1 MKVRLATL
9 LWACT
14 VLPCIGQSNSSTP
27 PGTIVDS
34 RKIES
39 PLSNPVWE
47 FGPWFGGGTGLGHAS
62 DFKFI
67 NAGVR
72 IGRVLT
78 GTLGSGT
85 FRGTF
90 EWASDIIP
98 LYEVRQSDFYDSG
111 PQHWVYAF
119 SLNPVVLKWNWV
131 ANRKITPYFAAEGG
145 FLIST
150 KDIPLP
156 QTENFNFTP
165 GGAFGIY
172 IHRGEK
178 HAIDLSAHITHISN
192 ASLGDHNPGI
202 NATMQFRVGYTWFK

>member
-1 MKVRLATL
+1 MKAWLFAL
-9 LWACT
+9 LMLLVSVTAVWAQA
-14 VLPCIGQSNSSTP
+14 PTP
-27 PGTIVDS
+27 TPSAPQPEGS
-34 RKIES
+34 ALR
-39 PLSNPVWE
+39 NPVWE
-47 FGPWFGGGTGLGHAS
+47 IGPWFGGGSGLGHAS
-62 DFKFI
+62 EFKFI

-78 GTLGSGT
+78 HELGSGT

-119 SLNPVVLKWNWV
+119 SINPVVLKWNWT
-131 ANRKITPYFAAEGG
+131 ANKKIVPYFAAEGG
-145 FLIST
+145 MLIST

-156 QTENFNFTP
+156 DTENFNFTP

-172 IHRGEK
+172 IHQTPKR
-178 HAIDLSAHITHISN
+178 AIDLSIHITHISN

-202 NATMQFRVGYTWFK
+202 NATAQFRVGYTWFK

>member
-1 MKVRLATL
+1 MRVQL
-9 LWACT
+9 LMLLLVCSC
-14 VLPCIGQSNSSTP
+14 LPAVAQKNEDT
-27 PGTIVDS
+27 
-34 RKIES
+34 S
-39 PLSNPVWE
+39 PLRKEIWE
-47 FGPWFGGGTGLGHAS
+47 IGPWFGGGTGLGAAS

-78 GTLGSGT
+78 GTIGDGT

-98 LYEVRQSDFYDSG
+98 LYEVRQADFYSFG
-111 PQHWVYAF
+111 PQHWIYAF
-119 SLNPVVLKWNWV
+119 SVNPVVLKWNWV

-145 FLIST
+145 LLLST
-150 KDIPLP
+150 KDIPQP
-156 QTENFNFTP
+156 DTSSINFTP

-172 IHRGEK
+172 VHRGQK
-178 HAIDLSAHITHISN
+178 RAVDLSVHITHISN

>member
-1 MKVRLATL
+1 MKARFVVL
-9 LWACT
+9 LMLLLSVTSVWAQT
-14 VLPCIGQSNSSTP
+14 PSSASSAQSDGSAL
-27 PGTIVDS
+27 
-34 RKIES
+34 R
-39 PLSNPVWE
+39 NPVWE
-47 FGPWFGGGTGLGHAS
+47 IGPWFGGGTGLGHAS
-62 DFKFI
+62 EFKFI

-78 GTLGSGT
+78 HEIGTGT

-98 LYEVRQSDFYDSG
+98 VYEVRQSDFYDSG

-119 SLNPVVLKWNWV
+119 SINPVVLKWNWT
-131 ANRKITPYFAAEGG
+131 ANKKIVPYFAAEGG
-145 FLIST
+145 MLIST

-156 QTENFNFTP
+156 NTENFNFTP

-172 IHRGEK
+172 YFPKPKR
-178 HAIDLSAHITHISN
+178 AFDFSLHITHISN

-202 NATMQFRVGYTWFK
+202 NATAQFRVGYTWFK